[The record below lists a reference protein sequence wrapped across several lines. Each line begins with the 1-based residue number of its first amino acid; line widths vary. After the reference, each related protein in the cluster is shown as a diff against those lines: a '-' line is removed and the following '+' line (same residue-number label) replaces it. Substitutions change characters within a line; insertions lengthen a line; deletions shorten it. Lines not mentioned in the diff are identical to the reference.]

1 MKPTFGTLD
10 DTTGFEV
17 VDPIETRRFT
27 FSTPKPV
34 ELTPADTDHFQFPVS
49 SACTVETSTL
59 ELPYTVVLHVRDT
72 DGNLIADL
80 NHNASAEFPLG
91 AYLLEFGGP
100 IKFYLYV
107 ESEVRIESDTD
118 TTRIEFNRETTVKV
132 GARSFHKSP
141 GATVTTTDDPGDM
154 MAAVST
160 FGSVLKTTT
169 CERSWP
175 TLRGHPPRIEYGNEL
190 TIPDELDR
198 PDTGV
203 TVEVPPELDAIYPVA
218 PLAYYFG
225 AEIVS
230 GETPRMSVGGFERR
244 FDEGD
249 GFEEEVVRTLTQAFV
264 FDCVTRTEGYYP
276 IELADRN
283 RIEPLVDLDFA
294 ALYDAPLDEQLEKYF
309 SIPYSMIAE
318 AMPKWHRVTHVRP
331 DPENVEALPYLVNDL
346 SIVRTPPKATYE
358 ETEEMRETRDAI
370 DGFKRTNL
378 GKAGSERCPERA
390 KNTTARRGVPPIDDY
405 VQMPEVDALEQAW
418 VGEGTPTRG
427 TKVLSEAFR
436 NETSEEPPDQRLD
449 ANEGVIDITVVC
461 NDEDMRDEWDAVAE
475 VYGSRETIS
484 FNPSVYF
491 DVTTDELRELLE
503 TSTDLF
509 HYVGHIDGR
518 GFECSDGLLDAR
530 TIDTVG
536 MKAFLLNA
544 CRSHNQGVALVE
556 AGSHGGIVSLGN
568 VGNPAAVELGETLA
582 KLFHAGFSIG
592 GALAITRKATFVG
605 SRYIAVGDP
614 GFTLT
619 QSDDVIP
626 LLHKVEEQED
636 GILSLTIHGYLS
648 RDNSLGSISTTFLDS
663 GPYFLSTGPYKS
675 QSTEDEMRDV
685 FLDIPYSP
693 LIIDGKLVLIHEW
706 IDERQSD

>member
-34 ELTPADTDHFQFPVS
+34 EPTSADTDDFRFPVS
-49 SACTVETSTL
+49 SACTVETSAL
-59 ELPYTVVLHVRDT
+59 ELPYTVVLNIRDT
-72 DGNLIADL
+72 GGGLIADL
-80 NHNASAEFPLG
+80 THDASAEFPPE

-100 IKFYLYV
+100 IKFYLHV
-107 ESEVRIESDTD
+107 ESGVRVESDTD
-118 TTRIEFNRETTVKV
+118 TTRIEFDRETTVKV
-132 GARSFHKSP
+132 GARSFHESP
-141 GATVTTTDDPGDM
+141 GATVTTTDDPEDV

-175 TLRGHPPRIEYGNEL
+175 TLRGHPPRVERGDKL
-190 TIPDELDR
+190 AIPDGLDT

-203 TVEVPPELDAIYPVA
+203 TVEIPPEFDAIYPVT

-225 AEIVS
+225 AEVVP

-244 FDEGD
+244 FDEDD
-249 GFEEEVVRTLTQAFV
+249 GFEKDVVRTLKQAFV
-264 FDCVTRTEGYYP
+264 LDCVTRTAGYYP
-276 IELADRN
+276 IGLSDRD
-283 RIEPLVDLDFA
+283 RIEPLVDLDFEN
-294 ALYDAPLDEQLEKYF
+294 LYDAPLDEQLTAYF
-309 SIPYSMIAE
+309 SIPYSALAE

-346 SIVRTPPKATYE
+346 SIIRMPPRPSYE
-358 ETEEMRETRDAI
+358 ETDEMRETRNAI
-370 DGFKRTNL
+370 DGFKRMNSDE
-378 GKAGSERCPERA
+378 ASSERRPEGVENA
-390 KNTTARRGVPPIDDY
+390 AARRGVPPIDDY
-405 VQMPEVDALEQAW
+405 VQMPDVDALEQAW

-427 TKVLSEAFR
+427 TKVLPEAFQNERSKVVR
-436 NETSEEPPDQRLD
+436 NERTD
-449 ANEGVIDITVVC
+449 AKEGVIDITVVC
-461 NDEDMRDEWDAVAE
+461 NDEEMRDEWDAVAE

-491 DVTTDELRELLE
+491 DVTTDELRNLLE
-503 TSTDLF
+503 TPTDIF
-509 HYVGHIDGR
+509 HYIGHIDGR
-518 GFECSDGLLDAR
+518 GFECPDGLLDAR
-530 TIDTVG
+530 TLETAG

-592 GALAITRKATFVG
+592 SALAITRMATFVG

-614 GFTLT
+614 GFTVT
-619 QSDDVIP
+619 QSEDVVPIMYV
-626 LLHKVEEQED
+626 VEKKEE
-636 GILSLTIHGYLS
+636 GVFSLNMHGYPT
-648 RDNSLGSISTTFLDS
+648 RDHPIGSVSTTFLDD
-663 GPYFLSTGPYKS
+663 GTYFLSTGPH
-675 QSTEDEMRDV
+675 QVQATREEMNEVLTD
-685 FLDIPYSP
+685 LPHIP
-693 LIIDGKLVLIHEW
+693 LIIDGRLVLVQEW
-706 IDERQSD
+706 MKND